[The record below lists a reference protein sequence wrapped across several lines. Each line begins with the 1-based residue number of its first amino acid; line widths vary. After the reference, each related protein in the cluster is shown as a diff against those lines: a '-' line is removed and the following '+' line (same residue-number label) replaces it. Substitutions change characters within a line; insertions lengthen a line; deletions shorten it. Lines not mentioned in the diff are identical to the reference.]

1 MIILPRGFKVT
12 KKDKEACKQVS
23 QEQVMSNLTD
33 EEAQL
38 LGMVKPETLD
48 KAFQMLGI
56 QAENQN
62 NQEMIQ

>member
-1 MIILPRGFKVT
+1 MIILPRGFKVSR
-12 KKDKEACKQVS
+12 KDKEACKQVT

-38 LGMVKPETLD
+38 LGMVDKESLE

-56 QAENQN
+56 QQENQN
-62 NQEMIQ
+62 NQEMNH